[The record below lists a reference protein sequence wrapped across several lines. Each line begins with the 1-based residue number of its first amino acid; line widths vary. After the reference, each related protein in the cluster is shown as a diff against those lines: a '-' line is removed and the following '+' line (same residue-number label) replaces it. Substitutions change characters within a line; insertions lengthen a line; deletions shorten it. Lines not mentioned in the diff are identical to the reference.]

1 MPKPKPMYVR
11 VKDPST
17 GHEYDLRETSP
28 LVVKGV
34 VERVKDD
41 RYPPSRVPRRPKHH
55 LNLAGRTASRETG
68 KASAKPEP
76 KAATAVPDEAPEK
89 EK

>member
-1 MPKPKPMYVR
+1 MPKPAYVR

-28 LVVKGV
+28 LLVNGV

-41 RYPPSRVPRRPKHH
+41 RYPPSRVPRPPKHH
-55 LNLAGRTASRETG
+55 LNLAGPTASRETG

-76 KAATAVPDEAPEK
+76 TTAPAVAAEAPEK
-89 EK
+89 EH

>member
-1 MPKPKPMYVR
+1 MPSTRRYVR

-17 GHEYDLRETSP
+17 GHEYDLRESSP
-28 LVVKGV
+28 LVTKGV
-34 VERVKDD
+34 VERIKDD
-41 RYPPSRVPRRPKHH
+41 RYPPSPVPRRPKHH
-55 LNLAGRTASRETG
+55 LNLAGHAASRETG

-76 KAATAVPDEAPEK
+76 TPAPAVAAEAPEK